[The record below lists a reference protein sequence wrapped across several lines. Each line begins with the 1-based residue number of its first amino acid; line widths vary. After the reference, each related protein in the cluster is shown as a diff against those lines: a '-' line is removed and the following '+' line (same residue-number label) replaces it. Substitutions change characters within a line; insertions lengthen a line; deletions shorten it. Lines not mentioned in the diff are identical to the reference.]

1 MLQEDAQLLWEGQA
15 SVMAEEDQDD
25 LSCHQK
31 SHCLLGYLL
40 IDCFQAQVGYDEVR
54 LAFQDHWV

>member
-1 MLQEDAQLLWEGQA
+1 
-15 SVMAEEDQDD
+15 MAEEDQDD